1 MPLKRPFDLPP
12 GTLLGSNR
20 YRVQRLLGRGWE
32 GEVYKVVEQVAR
44 AERTAKLFYPERNER
59 NRTVRRYARQ
69 LERLR
74 GSGLVMQYHHSER
87 IDLEE
92 ELVTMMVGDY
102 FEGVTLAEL
111 PRGRRGRQ
119 LQVFEALHVLYG
131 LVRGLERI
139 HAVGLYHGDLHAAN
153 VLVRRV
159 GVRFELCVVDFFHR
173 GPTRRAE
180 QHTDILDAVRLLY
193 DLLGGARHYATFP
206 PEVKAI
212 CRGLRH
218 DLILERFPSAR
229 RLRAH
234 LDSFPWKSG

>member
-1 MPLKRPFDLPP
+1 MGLKRPFDLEP
-12 GTLLGSNR
+12 GSLLGANR
-20 YRVQRLLGRGWE
+20 YRVERLLGRGWE
-32 GEVYKVVEQVAR
+32 GEVYKVVERVAR
-44 AERTAKLFYPERNER
+44 AERTAKLFYPERNVR

-87 IDLEE
+87 IDLDGER
-92 ELVTMMVGDY
+92 VTMMVGDY
-102 FEGVTLAEL
+102 FEGVSLADL
-111 PRGRRGRQ
+111 PRDRQGRQ

-131 LVRGLERI
+131 LVCGLESI
-139 HAVGLYHGDLHAAN
+139 HAAGLYHGDLHAAN

-193 DLLGGARHYATFP
+193 DLLGGGPRYRSFP

-218 DLILERFPSAR
+218 GLIVERFPSAR
-229 RLRAH
+229 RLRAY
-234 LDSFPWKSG
+234 LEQFPWR

>member
-1 MPLKRPFDLPP
+1 MTQKRPFNLPA

-20 YRVQRLLGRGWE
+20 YRVERLLGRGWE

-44 AERTAKLFYPERNER
+44 AARTAKLFYPERNER

-74 GSGLVMQYHHSER
+74 GSGLVMQYHHSESV
-87 IDLEE
+87 
-92 ELVTMMVGDY
+92 ELDGGQVTMMVGDY
-102 FEGVTLAEL
+102 FEGRTLAEL
-111 PRGRRGRQ
+111 PRDRRGRQ

-131 LVRGLERI
+131 LVCGLESI
-139 HAVGLYHGDLHAAN
+139 HAAGLYHGDLHAAN

-173 GPTRRAE
+173 GPTRRAQ
-180 QHTDILDAVRLLY
+180 QHTDIIDAVRLLY
-193 DLLGGARHYATFP
+193 DLLDGARHYATFP
-206 PEVKAI
+206 APVKAI

-229 RLRAH
+229 RLRTH
-234 LDSFPWKSG
+234 LERFPWE